1 MRLKNVTLGYSL
13 PASLL
18 AKTKILSKARVYVT
32 GSDLWEHSKINDGWD
47 PEANRKVDNSK
58 RYPFLRTV
66 TFGLNLDLIKNFE
79 YEISDIE
86 NYSFLL
92 KKLNFLFLGFTCK
105 SFIILSFCL
114 NKLAISSLVKISK
127 SKLI

>member
-1 MRLKNVTLGYSL
+1 MRLGLGLNFFIIGVEILRGYFLSSILTIKNY
-13 PASLL
+13 
-18 AKTKILSKARVYVT
+18 
-32 GSDLWEHSKINDGWD
+32 
-47 PEANRKVDNSK
+47 K
-58 RYPFLRTV
+58 RMYFFAF
-66 TFGLNLDLIKNFE
+66 FGLNLDLIKNFE